1 MSEQLTLDRA
11 HSALLVMDYQS
22 EIVANFGGNDSGLLD
37 RVSAT
42 LTAVR
47 EAGLP
52 VIYVAVQFREGYPEI
67 SPRNQTLA
75 RIRATNMLLEGH
87 PGSEIHSSL
96 APQPGDVVV
105 IKRRTGA
112 FSTTD
117 LATILKA
124 RDINCLIL
132 MGIATSGVVL
142 STVRWAAD
150 ADYEQIV
157 IEDCCADRDE
167 EVHRVL
173 TGKVFPTQAKVI
185 RSDQLITALQA

>member
-22 EIVANFGGNDSGLLD
+22 GIVANFGGNDTGLLD
-37 RVSAT
+37 RASAT

-67 SPRNQTLA
+67 SPRNKTLA
-75 RIRATNMLLEGH
+75 RIRATNMLLEGR
-87 PGSEIHSSL
+87 PGSEIHSSI

-173 TGKVFPTQAKVI
+173 TGKVFPTQARVI